1 MTHSFART
9 PLWHFNGDFWKFW
22 SGQTISTF
30 GSSVTGFALPLL
42 VFKLTN
48 SPLNLAL
55 TLVFTVL
62 PYLLFGLAIGAWV
75 DRTNRKR
82 VMICTDCVR
91 ALVIALLPL
100 LALLGQLSV
109 WWIYAVSFINATL
122 TIGFTAANFAAIPS
136 LVEPDDLVAAN
147 GYIQASFS
155 TASIIGPL
163 VAGLLLALVPLPLL
177 LLIDAAS
184 FLVSTASLLL
194 VKGSFNTRTSE
205 KKATEGIGNDI
216 LEGLHYVLHSPI
228 LFWLVLL
235 LLLFNFILP
244 TADVQI
250 VLYAKQWL
258 RASDTQIGL
267 LYASDGVGV
276 VVFSLLTNRLR
287 KRWSF
292 GVVTLGS
299 MMILG
304 LLTALM
310 AFTHGY
316 PAVLVIWALRGGT
329 DVIFLISTYSMTQ
342 MIVPNALLGRIITFI
357 RVLTWP
363 TASLGVLLGGLAIEQ
378 TENVG
383 LVYGSIGLLVFL
395 VAFSFW
401 FTPLGHAEYFMPE
414 GEASRFSP
422 TNH

>member
-1 MTHSFART
+1 MSGFFAHA
-9 PLWHFNGDFWKFW
+9 PLWHLKGDFWKFW
-22 SGQTISTF
+22 SGQTISTL

-55 TLVFTVL
+55 TTVFTVL

-82 VMICTDCVR
+82 VMVFTDWAR
-91 ALVIALLPL
+91 ALVLASIPL
-100 LALLGQLSV
+100 LTVLGLLSV

-122 TIGFTAANFAAIPS
+122 TIGFTAANFAALPS

-155 TASIIGPL
+155 MASIIGPL
-163 VAGLLLALVPLPLL
+163 VAGLLLVRVPLPLL

-184 FLVSTASLLL
+184 FLVSAVSLLL
-194 VKGSFNTRTSE
+194 IKRSFNASASE
-205 KKATEGIGNDI
+205 KNVEAGIGHAI
-216 LEGLHYVLHSPI
+216 LEGLHYVLRSPI
-228 LFWLVLL
+228 LFWLTLL

-250 VLYAKQWL
+250 VWYAKHWL
-258 RASDTQIGL
+258 RASDAQIGL

-276 VVFSLLTNRLR
+276 GVFSLLTNRLR

-292 GVVTLGS
+292 GVVALGS
-299 MMILG
+299 MMGLG

-310 AFTHGY
+310 ACTHWY
-316 PAVLVIWALRGGT
+316 PSVLVIWALRGGT
-329 DVIFLISTYSMTQ
+329 DVLFLISTYSITQ
-342 MIVPNALLGRIITFI
+342 LIVPNALLGRVITFI

-363 TASLGVLLGGLAIEQ
+363 TASLGVLLGGLALAQ
-378 TENVG
+378 TGNVG
-383 LVYGSIGLLVFL
+383 LVYGSVGALVFL
-395 VAFSFW
+395 AAFAFW
-401 FTPLGHAEYFMPE
+401 FTPLGHAERYVPE
-414 GEASRFSP
+414 AEAAKGG
-422 TNH
+422 